1 MSILLPSVR
10 RIARYYDLVRVLVG
24 RDMKLLY
31 KRSALGVLWTL
42 VNPLLQ
48 LLIFLFLR
56 AVFKFD
62 IPHFTS
68 YVFTGLLVFQW
79 FSKTTSQSTGIII
92 GNRPLI
98 RQPGFPVTVLPPV
111 VVTTGMIHFALAL
124 PVLMV
129 FLFFDGLP
137 MTLALVWLPIVML
150 IQFFLTVTLAYLL
163 AGINVAFRDTQNL
176 WAVLVQALFFLT
188 PIFYSFRQIPE
199 HFQALYIL
207 NPMVSILTAYR
218 SILIEGQ
225 APDWTSLFKIVAVLL
240 VLFPISVL
248 LFRHQSRRF
257 VEEI

>member
-1 MSILLPSVR
+1 MNLRRLKQSV
-10 RIARYYDLVRVLVG
+10 DLIRVLVG
-24 RDMKLLY
+24 RDIKLLY

-48 LLIFLFLR
+48 LLTFVFLR
-56 AVFKFD
+56 AVLKFD

-68 YVFTGLLVFQW
+68 YVFTGLLVWQW
-79 FSKTTSQSTGIII
+79 FSKTTSQSTSIII

-98 RQPGFPVTVLPPV
+98 RQPGFPVAVLPPV

-137 MTLALVWLPIVML
+137 MTPALMWLPVVML

-163 AGINVAFRDTQNL
+163 AGINVVFRDTQNA
-176 WAVLVQALFFLT
+176 WAVLVQAFFFLT
-188 PIFYSFRQIPE
+188 PIFYSLRQIPE
-199 HFQALYIL
+199 HFHALYVL

-218 SILIEGQ
+218 SILIEGH
-225 APDWTSLFKIVAVLL
+225 APDWTALFKVVAVLA
-240 VLFPISVL
+240 VLFPMSVL